1 MFKVNSGL
9 VPENQIYFNGHVGV
23 FGVKEFVNISI
34 NNMEFRFNLN
44 GTIFNSEYEFALD
57 ISAPFAE
64 NILDAVF
71 SVTGHFPQEFL
82 VCFSNKINF
91 F

>member
-9 VPENQIYFNGHVGV
+9 ALENQIYFNGHVGV

-34 NNMEFRFNLN
+34 NNIEFRFNLN

-57 ISAPFAE
+57 IYAPFAE
-64 NILDAVF
+64 NIFDAVF
-71 SVTGHFPQEFL
+71 TVTGHFPQEFFL
-82 VCFSNKINF
+82 F